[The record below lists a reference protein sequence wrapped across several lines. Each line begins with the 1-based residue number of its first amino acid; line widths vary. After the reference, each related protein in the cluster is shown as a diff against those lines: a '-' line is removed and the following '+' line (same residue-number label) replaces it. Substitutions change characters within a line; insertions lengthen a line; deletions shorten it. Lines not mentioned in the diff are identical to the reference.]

1 MKKVVY
7 AILICIIIAGIVIIS
22 TIGLKA
28 DIIYSK
34 NVEIDVYLGK
44 VFEENDINGIVNEVF
59 PNERTI
65 IQKIELFEDMFC
77 ITLADTRTDEELDS
91 KVEELVSKL
100 NEKYGTELNAEDIEI
115 RHNPKVNLSSIVIP
129 YAWTLGISI
138 VVILVFVGIRY
149 KKLGVIRTILTYILS
164 IAAVEMVYLSILAI
178 VRFPINRAVIP
189 VGLLLLIVVLAV
201 LGFTNEKKV
210 TQKAVEGKKKK

>member
-7 AILICIIIAGIVIIS
+7 AILICIIIAGIVVIS

-28 DIIYSK
+28 DIVYSK

-65 IQKIELFEDMFC
+65 IQKVELFEDMFC
-77 ITLADTRTDEELDS
+77 VTLADTRTDEELDS
-91 KVEELVSKL
+91 KVEELVNKL
-100 NEKYGTELNAEDIEI
+100 NEKYGTELKLEDIEI

-129 YAWTLGISI
+129 YAWTLGISMA
-138 VVILVFVGIRY
+138 VILVFVGIRY
-149 KKLGVIRTILTYILS
+149 KKLGIIRTILTYILS
-164 IAAVEMVYLSILAI
+164 IVVIL
-178 VRFPINRAVIP
+178 
-189 VGLLLLIVVLAV
+189 L
-201 LGFTNEKKV
+201 E
-210 TQKAVEGKKKK
+210 

>member
-7 AILICIIIAGIVIIS
+7 AILICIIIAGIVVIS

-44 VFEENDINGIVNEVF
+44 VFEENDIKGVVNEVF

-65 IQKIELFEDMFC
+65 IQNIELFEDMFC
-77 ITLADTRTDEELDS
+77 VTLADTRTDEELDS

-100 NEKYGTELNAEDIEI
+100 NEKYGTELKFEDIEI

-129 YAWTLGISI
+129 YALTLGISMA
-138 VVILVFVGIRY
+138 VILVFVGIRY
-149 KKLGVIRTILTYILS
+149 KKLGIIRTILTYILS
-164 IAAVEMVYLSILAI
+164 IVAVEMVYLSILAI

-189 VGLLLLIVVLAV
+189 IGLLLLIVVLAV
-201 LGFTNEKKV
+201 LGFTNEKKLA
-210 TQKAVEGKKKK
+210 QKALEGKKKK

>member
-7 AILICIIIAGIVIIS
+7 AILICIIIAGIVVIS

-44 VFEENDINGIVNEVF
+44 VFEENDIKGVVNEVF

-65 IQKIELFEDMFC
+65 IQNIELFEDMFC
-77 ITLADTRTDEELDS
+77 VTLADTRTDEELDS

-100 NEKYGTELNAEDIEI
+100 NEKYGTELKFEDIEI

-129 YAWTLGISI
+129 YALTLGISMA
-138 VVILVFVGIRY
+138 VILVFVGIRY
-149 KKLGVIRTILTYILS
+149 KKLGIIRTILTYILS
-164 IAAVEMVYLSILAI
+164 IVAVEMVYLSILAI

-201 LGFTNEKKV
+201 LGFTNEKKLA
-210 TQKAVEGKKKK
+210 QKALEGKKKK